1 MGWTARLRRTLNL
14 AWELDPIRLAP
25 ARVELEALRWQ
36 VLRSTCRRLDGSAPG
51 PEGSLDKL
59 LVTRVEQQLNHA
71 LLDIAG
77 SDFLADPA
85 AFSGY
90 IWSRA
95 QSIFGGTSQI
105 QRDIVAQ
112 RVLGLPRFPK

>member
-1 MGWTARLRRTLNL
+1 M
-14 AWELDPIRLAP
+14 
-25 ARVELEALRWQ
+25 
-36 VLRSTCRRLDGSAPG
+36 
-51 PEGSLDKL
+51 
-59 LVTRVEQQLNHA
+59 EQRLNHA

-77 SDFLADPA
+77 PDFLADHA

-112 RVLGLPRFPK
+112 RVLGLPRP